1 MQTIDKLIKELKHL
15 KITITNLKDIAFLC
29 GGQYL
34 APSLWKKGKIPVIT
48 NCDGIY
54 GYTNKANRNEPCI
67 SISSRGY
74 AGKTIQY
81 WNISIW
87 ASQCITISE
96 KDSNVICLRYL
107 YYYLLAIANQIS
119 CLAATGAIGALYMR
133 DLNNLMIK
141 YPPLAYQQS
150 IVKIFDKFLDLDNY
164 LHNELELRINQYHY
178 WLHYL
183 FNSKHNS
190 LLKHATKCKLSKLC
204 LINKGKQLNKNLL
217 SDTWLYPVYNG
228 GIDLSG
234 YWSTYNTNKNSI
246 IISQGGCSAGYVNWI
261 NTNFWAGAH
270 CYILTNASSKVNYRY
285 LYYYLKSIQ
294 NHLFNLKKG
303 AGIPGIAKQDL
314 DNVEVILPSLQ
325 TQQFIVNKLDL
336 FNELIDDKNS
346 GISKEIQLRKK
357 QYNYY
362 LNLIL
367 SFNNK

>member
-1 MQTIDKLIKELKHL
+1 MTINKVIKELKQV
-15 KITITNLKDIAFLC
+15 KITTEKLKDIANLS

-48 NCDGIY
+48 NCEGIY
-54 GYTNKANRNEPCI
+54 GYTNKANRINPCI

-81 WNISIW
+81 WNTPIW

-96 KDSNVICLRYL
+96 KDNNIICLRYL

-133 DLNNLMIK
+133 DLNNLIIK
-141 YPPLAYQQS
+141 YPPIEYQQA
-150 IVKIFDKFLDLDNY
+150 IVKIFDKFLNLDNY
-164 LHNELELRINQYHY
+164 LHNELELRRNQYHY
-178 WLHYL
+178 WLNYL

-217 SDTWLYPVYNG
+217 SETGEYPVYNG

-234 YWSTYNTNKNSI
+234 YWSAYNTNKDTI
-246 IISQGGCSAGYVNWI
+246 TISQGGCSAGYVNWV

-270 CYILTNASSKVNYRY
+270 CFILTDSSKQVNYKF
-285 LYYYLKSIQ
+285 LYYYLKAIQ

-303 AGIPGIAKQDL
+303 AGIPGLAKEDL
-314 DNVEVILPSLQ
+314 GKVEIILPSLDI
-325 TQQFIVNKLDL
+325 QQLIVNKLDI
-336 FNELIDDKNS
+336 FNELINNKES
-346 GISKEIQLRKK
+346 GINQEIELRKK
-357 QYNYY
+357 QYHYY
-362 LNLIL
+362 LKLIF
-367 SFNNK
+367 SFK